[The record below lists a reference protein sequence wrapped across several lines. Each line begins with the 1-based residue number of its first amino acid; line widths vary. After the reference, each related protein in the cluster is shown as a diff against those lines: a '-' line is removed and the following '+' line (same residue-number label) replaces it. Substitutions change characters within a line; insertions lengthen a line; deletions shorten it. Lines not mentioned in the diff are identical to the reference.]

1 MLVLSGGTG
10 TPKLLQGLKEVCNF
24 WVVVNTAEDIWVS
37 GNKICPDIDSV
48 IYALAEIID
57 DDKWWG
63 IKNDSF
69 TTHERLKELG
79 FDEGMKIGD
88 MDRATHII
96 RSEALRSGKSLC
108 EATQIVAGAYGV
120 ETRIY
125 PMCEEEVSTVVVTD
139 EGEMHFQEFWVKRR
153 GEPEVLDVR
162 FENIERAKIPEIVRR
177 ELEREEEVLIG
188 PSNPITSIMPILS
201 VEDFSERLKG
211 KKVVAVSPIVGNRPF
226 SGPAGKLMKA
236 KGFEVSPKGV
246 FDVYSSFLDILV
258 VDKSDSNLESENI
271 VSTNTM
277 MRNKE
282 DAVRLAEFIVKL
294 LDRL

>member
-1 MLVLSGGTG
+1 VLVLSGGTG

>member
-10 TPKLLQGLKEVCNF
+10 TPKLLQGLKEVCSF
-24 WVVVNTAEDIWVS
+24 WVVVNTAEDVWVS

-63 IKNDSF
+63 VRNDTF

-79 FDEGMKIGD
+79 FDEGMRIGD
-88 MDRATHII
+88 MDRATHIL

-108 EATQIVAGAYGV
+108 EATQIVARAYGV

-139 EGEMHFQEFWVKRR
+139 EGEMHFQEFWVSRR

-162 FENIERAKIPEIVRR
+162 FENIERAKIPEIVRG

-201 VEDFSERLKG
+201 VEDFSERLKD
-211 KKVVAVSPIVGNRPF
+211 KKVIAVSPIVGNRPF
-226 SGPAGKLMKA
+226 SGPAGKLMRA

-246 FDVYSSFLDILV
+246 FDVYSSFLDMLV
-258 VDKSDSNLESENI
+258 VDTFDSRFESENI

-277 MRNKE
+277 MRSKE

-294 LDRL
+294 FDRL

>member
-139 EGEMHFQEFWVKRR
+139 EGEMHFQEFWVSRG

-201 VEDFSERLKG
+201 VEDFSERLKD

-282 DAVRLAEFIVKL
+282 DAVRLAEFILKL
-294 LDRL
+294 FDRL

>member
-24 WVVVNTAEDIWVS
+24 WAVVNTAEDIWVS

-139 EGEMHFQEFWVKRR
+139 DGEMHFQEFWVKRR

-162 FENIERAKIPEIVRR
+162 FENIERAKIPEIVKKG
-177 ELEREEEVLIG
+177 LKREEEVLIG

-201 VEDFSERLKG
+201 VEDFSERLKD
-211 KKVVAVSPIVGNRPF
+211 KKVIAVSPIVENRPF
-226 SGPAGKLMKA
+226 SGPAGKLMRA

-246 FDVYSSFLDILV
+246 FDVYSSFLDMLV

-282 DAVRLAEFIVKL
+282 DAVRLAEFILKL
-294 LDRL
+294 FDRL